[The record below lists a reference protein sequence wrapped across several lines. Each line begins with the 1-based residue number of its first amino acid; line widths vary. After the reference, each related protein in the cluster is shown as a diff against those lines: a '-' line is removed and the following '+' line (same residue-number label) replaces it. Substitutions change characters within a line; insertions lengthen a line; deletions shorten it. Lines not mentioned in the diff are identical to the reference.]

1 MDNRQFVICE
11 EVLFHGRPY
20 YIAHIRHD
28 QAVIADIITDERKIV
43 PLSELEHAVKPED
56 SGKTHLLSQVLL
68 NFKLNNRKKNTIV
81 LGRPGTGKVR
91 LIIKPN
97 DVLNTSERKE

>member
-1 MDNRQFVICE
+1 MTHSSPPKSIDY
-11 EVLFHGRPY
+11 GR
-20 YIAHIRHD
+20 
-28 QAVIADIITDERKIV
+28 DILLSFNERKIV

-81 LGRPGTGKVR
+81 LGRSGTGKVR